1 MKLFA
6 FVVAFVLFV
15 GGMLLFGYAFN
26 IAEAAAPWVF
36 FGGIAAICV
45 SLAIPFH
52 FLGKAE

>member
-15 GGMLLFGYAFN
+15 GGMLLFGYAFDV
-26 IAEAAAPWVF
+26 AEAAGPWVF
-36 FGGIAAICV
+36 MSGIAAICL